1 MSILGNRGNIRF
13 HPLSS
18 FFENSDYIQWGAVMG
33 TLDDV
38 HEGKDWVICI
48 DFQPACESVFVCVHV
63 MLLFIQ

>member
-1 MSILGNRGNIRF
+1 M
-13 HPLSS
+13 
-18 FFENSDYIQWGAVMG
+18 MG